1 MSRILFT
8 SMPFA
13 GHIRPGLPIARELVD
28 AGHEVLWYT
37 GQKYAALVAGSGA
50 TFVPYPES
58 LDFDDAEVDE
68 RRGTDGAPP
77 TKPSMSAPWR

>member
-37 GQKYAALVAGSGA
+37 GQKHAALVAGSGA
-50 TFVPYPES
+50 TRS
-58 LDFDDAEVDE
+58 ARGC
-68 RRGTDGAPP
+68 RRPARRWDGCATGCSTP
-77 TKPSMSAPWR
+77 RCVR

>member
-50 TFVPYPES
+50 TFVPYPTS
-58 LDFDDAEVDE
+58 PSTSMTP
-68 RRGTDGAPP
+68 RSTSGGAPTARP
-77 TKPSMSAPWR
+77 RPSPV